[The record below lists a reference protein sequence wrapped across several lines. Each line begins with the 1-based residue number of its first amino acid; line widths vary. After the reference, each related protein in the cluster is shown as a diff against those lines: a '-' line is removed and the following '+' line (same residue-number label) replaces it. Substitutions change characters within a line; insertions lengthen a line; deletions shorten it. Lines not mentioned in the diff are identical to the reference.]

1 MLLSFTGLL
10 NFRKSG
16 IVLCLLGLS
25 LAVFADERP
34 DTTKTYEISEVT
46 VTEQYRNTE
55 VRASA
60 PLQILSSKQIEKLNA
75 LQVSDAVKYFSGV
88 TVKDYG
94 GIGGLKTVSVRSLG
108 AAHTAVSY
116 DGITLTDCQ
125 TGQIDIGRF
134 SLDNVDLLS
143 LNNGQSDNIFQ
154 PARMFASASL
164 LNIRTLTPKFANN
177 KTLNGKVSLKGG
189 SFGLLNPS
197 FLLQQKI
204 SPKYAASLSGEWLSA
219 NGDYPYILTYSSG
232 SNALKTTEKRLNS
245 DVANIRIEGNIYYS
259 GSENESGK
267 LKVYYYNSD
276 RGLPGATIFYNQ
288 NAFISQRLND
298 YTFFAQT
305 YYQKE
310 FSPIVIMQINAKYHR
325 GFTHYTDTTYH
336 NQAGYEENRHFQ
348 NEFYGSASL
357 LFRAFEHLSFSVSTD
372 GFVNNLHVRFENES
386 LTNNFPKPV
395 RRSLLTVAAA
405 KYVTNQI
412 LATGSLLSTLVS
424 DKVKTDGNPKQYNRL
439 SPYISFAYKP
449 FNTIDLRFR
458 TFYKNIFRLPTFND
472 MYYSRVAKPDL
483 KPENTNQFNIGF
495 TFSNIKSNQIASFT
509 ITADYF
515 NNKIQDKIVVV
526 PAKNLYYWSAT
537 NLGEVSISGIDLNA
551 ETVFSLSK
559 SNKLLLSG
567 TYNYQSAIDV
577 TNPENNTYGH
587 QIPYTPRVSGSARAS
602 LETNYGDISY
612 SLLWSGVRYAGYQNY
627 AENRLPGYS
636 DQNISYSKLFQI
648 KELALNCKIEM
659 LNIFNENYA
668 VIRYYPMPGRSLR
681 ASVSMKF

>member
-1 MLLSFTGLL
+1 MFLSFTGIL
-10 NFRKSG
+10 NFRKLG
-16 IVLCLLGLS
+16 YVLCFLVCS
-25 LAVFADERP
+25 LAVFADGRP
-34 DTTKTYEISEVT
+34 DTTKTYDISEVT

-55 VRASA
+55 VRSSA
-60 PLQILSSKQIEKLNA
+60 PLQILSTKQIERLNA
-75 LQVSDAVKYFSGV
+75 LQLSDAVKYFAGV

-134 SLDNVDLLS
+134 SLDNVDMLS

-177 KTLNGKVSLKGG
+177 KTLNGQVSLKGG

-204 SPKYAASLSGEWLSA
+204 SNKFATSLSGEWLSA
-219 NGDYPYILTYSSG
+219 NGEYPYILTYSSG

-245 DVANIRIEGNIYYS
+245 DVSNIRIEGNIYYS

-288 NAFISQRLND
+288 NAFTSQRLND

-310 FSPIVIMQINAKYHR
+310 FSPIVLMQINAKYHH

-336 NQAGYEENRHFQ
+336 NQAGYEENRYFQ
-348 NEFYGSASL
+348 NEFYGSATV
-357 LFRAFEHLSFSVSTD
+357 LFRALEHLSFSVSSD
-372 GFVNNLHVRFENES
+372 GFVNNLHVQFENES
-386 LTNNFPKPV
+386 LTNSFPEPV

-405 KYVTNQI
+405 KYVTNHI
-412 LATGSLLSTLVS
+412 LATGSLLSTFVS
-424 DKVKTDGNPKQYNRL
+424 DKAKTDGNPKHYNRL

-472 MYYSRVAKPDL
+472 MYYARVAKPDL

-537 NLGEVSISGIDLNA
+537 NLGEVSISGVDLNA
-551 ETVFSLSK
+551 ETVFKLSK
-559 SNKLLLSG
+559 TNKLLLSG
-567 TYNYQSAIDV
+567 AYNFQSAIDV

-602 LETNYGDISY
+602 LETKFGDLSY
-612 SLLWSGVRYAGYQNY
+612 SLLWSGARYAGYQNY
-627 AENRLPGYS
+627 AENRLPGYT
-636 DQNISYSKLFQI
+636 DQNISYSKPFHI

-668 VIRYYPMPGRSLR
+668 VIRYYPMPGRSIR
-681 ASVSMKF
+681 ASISMKF